1 MMYKPVVCCAN
12 QLCIN
17 ELYSTGIY
25 ELCIMILIWDL
36 LAVKEDIVSIL
47 HIIFILEQTS

>member
-1 MMYKPVVCCAN
+1 VCCAN